1 MRFYRLRD
9 EDKKYLYALLYATG
23 IILFWRGI
31 WEVSYEIPLL
41 ENVYFVLFVGLFI
54 LTITGLI
61 YREFDVLGQR
71 TFNLSKL
78 FDDIIIEKARGNYYD
93 VFWFDELKGH
103 EHKIYSKHIRKME
116 MEFLVIE
123 SQGHDAFIPLSRI
136 IRITK
141 GKETIWKR

>member
-78 FDDIIIEKARGNYYD
+78 FDDIIIEKARGNYYEI
-93 VFWFDELKGH
+93 FWFDEFKGH
-103 EHKIYSKHIRKME
+103 EHKIHSKYIRKVE
-116 MEFLVIE
+116 MEFLVLE
-123 SQGHDAFIPLSRI
+123 FEGHDAFIPLSRV

>member
-1 MRFYRLRD
+1 MTFYRFRE

-71 TFNLSKL
+71 VYNLSKL
-78 FDDIIIEKARGNYYD
+78 FDDVIIDKSRGVFYD
-93 VFWFDELKGH
+93 IYWFDEFKGH
-103 EHKIYSKHIRKME
+103 EHRMHSKHLRKVE

-123 SQGHDAFIPLSRI
+123 SKGHDAFIPLSRI
-136 IRITK
+136 TKITK
-141 GKETIWKR
+141 SGTTIWKR